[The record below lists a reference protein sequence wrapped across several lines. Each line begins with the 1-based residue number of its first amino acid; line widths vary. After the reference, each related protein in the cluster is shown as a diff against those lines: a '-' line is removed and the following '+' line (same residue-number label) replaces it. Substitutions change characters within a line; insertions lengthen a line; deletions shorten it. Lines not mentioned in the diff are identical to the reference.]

1 MSLPPSTLGRIPF
14 YGILDTGYV
23 SQEDWENKCLA
34 LLEGG
39 AGIIQL
45 RAKKESHEERKK
57 LLERILPFFADTSAP
72 LIINDD
78 LELAAAYPN
87 LGLHVGQD
95 DISPRE
101 AREKLGPDRIIGLST
116 HSLIQAQAAL
126 CLASQINYFA
136 VGPVFATG
144 TKPDY
149 TPVGLGLVRE
159 VRGLQPTLPFF
170 CIGGINRSNLHQ
182 VRAAG
187 AHGVVAVSDV
197 LNDPDTASATRAYC
211 VT

>member
-1 MSLPPSTLGRIPF
+1 MTLSRSALDRIPF

-23 SQEDWENKCLA
+23 SQQDWENKCLA

-45 RAKKESHEERKK
+45 RAKKENHEQKRQ
-57 LLERILPFFADTSAP
+57 LLERILPFFADTSVP

-101 AREKLGPDRIIGLST
+101 ARETLGPDRIIGLST

-126 CLASQINYFA
+126 CLVSQINYFA
-136 VGPVFATG
+136 VGPVFATS

-149 TPVGLGLVRE
+149 TPVGLSLVKQIRALE
-159 VRGLQPTLPFF
+159 PPFPFF
-170 CIGGINRSNLHQ
+170 CIGGINRTNFAQ

-187 AHGVVAVSDV
+187 AYGLVAVSDV
-197 LNDPDTASATRAYC
+197 LEDPDTATAARVYC
-211 VT
+211 AI

>member
-1 MSLPPSTLGRIPF
+1 VSLPAPNLDHIPF

-23 SQEDWENKCLA
+23 SLQNWERKCLA

-45 RAKKESHEERKK
+45 RAKKETNEERRQ
-57 LLERILPFFADTSAP
+57 LLERILPFFSDTSVP

-78 LELAAAYPN
+78 LELAGAYPN
-87 LGLHVGQD
+87 LGLHVGQE

-101 AREKLGPDRIIGLST
+101 ARDKLGSGRIIGLST

-136 VGPVFATG
+136 VGPIFATG

-149 TPVGLGLVRE
+149 TPVGLGLVRQ
-159 VRGLQPTLPFF
+159 VRALQPALPFF
-170 CIGGINRSNLHQ
+170 CIGGINRTNLAQ

-187 AHGVVAVSDV
+187 AQGVVAVSDV
-197 LNDPDTASATRAYC
+197 LEDSETAAAVRAYC
-211 VT
+211 SM